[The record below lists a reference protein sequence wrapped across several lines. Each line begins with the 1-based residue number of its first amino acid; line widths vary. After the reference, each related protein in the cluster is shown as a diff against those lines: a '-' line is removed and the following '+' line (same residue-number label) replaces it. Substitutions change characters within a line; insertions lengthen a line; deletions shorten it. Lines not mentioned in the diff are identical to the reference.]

1 MSNSTDD
8 DIILCANCGKGE
20 ESAGD
25 LKACTACKMVKYCN
39 RECQIAHRP
48 QHKKECKKRAAE
60 LHDEALFK
68 QPPRKEDCPICM
80 LPLPSLHTGN
90 KYYSC
95 CGKEICSGC
104 VHAVA
109 IRDIDEQ
116 KCPFCRTP
124 APDSEEE
131 AIEINKKRVE
141 VGDAIA
147 IFDLGI
153 FYDNGMCGMTQ
164 DQDKAMELY
173 HEAGELG
180 CAEAYF
186 NIGNAYYNGR
196 GVDRDEKKANHFDEL
211 AAMQG
216 SVYARHNL
224 GCSECRVGNWDR
236 AIKHFMIAAGG
247 GNNNSVKGIQQLY
260 TDGHA
265 TKEDYTKALQ
275 AYQEYLEDVR
285 SEQRDQ
291 AAAYNDTYKCY

>member
-1 MSNSTDD
+1 MINSTDD

-25 LKACTACKMVKYCN
+25 LKSCTACKMVKYCN
-39 RECQIAHRP
+39 RDCQIAHRK
-48 QHKKECKKRAAE
+48 QHKKECKKRAAK

-68 QPPRKEDCPICM
+68 QPLPPEDCPICM
-80 LPLPSLHTGN
+80 LPLPSLDTGH

-153 FYDNGMCGMTQ
+153 FYDNGKCGMTQ

-211 AAMQG
+211 AAMGG

-236 AIKHFMIAAGG
+236 AIKHWLIAAGS

-275 AYQEYLEDVR
+275 AYQEYFEDVR

-291 AAAYNDTYKCY
+291 AAAYNDTY